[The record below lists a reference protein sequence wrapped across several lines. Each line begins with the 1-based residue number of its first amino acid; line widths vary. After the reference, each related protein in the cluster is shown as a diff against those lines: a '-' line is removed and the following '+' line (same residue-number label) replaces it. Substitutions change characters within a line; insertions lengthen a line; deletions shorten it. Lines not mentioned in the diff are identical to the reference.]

1 MKLLV
6 IGAGGYGHLVKEIAV
21 LNGYEIVDF
30 LDDNS
35 PLAGGRIDQIEEIE
49 DRYDGS
55 IVAIG
60 NPDIKEK
67 IFKRLRNPVS
77 LIHPTAVISKTAII
91 GNGCVVEALA
101 VINSEAV
108 VKDGSFVC
116 AGAVVNHN
124 SIVDKFCQID
134 CNSVVAMGA
143 EVPKGYKVES
153 CSVFKKIEMAKEQG
167 NQSFF

>member
-6 IGAGGYGHLVKEIAV
+6 IGAGGYGRLVKEIAEPQ
-21 LNGYEIVDF
+21 GYSVDF

-35 PLAGGRIDQIEEIE
+35 PLAVGKVEEVEKIEG
-49 DRYDGS
+49 DYDGS

-60 NPDIKEK
+60 NPEIKEK
-67 IFKRLRNPVS
+67 IFKRLKKPVS
-77 LIHPTAVISKTAII
+77 LIHPTAAMSKSAQI
-91 GNGCVVEALA
+91 GTGCVIEANA

-108 VKDGSFVC
+108 VKDGSFIC

-124 SIVDKFCQID
+124 SVVNEFCQID
-134 CNSVVAMGA
+134 CNAVIAMGA
-143 EVPKGYKVES
+143 EVPKGMKVES
-153 CSVFKKIEMAKEQG
+153 CSVFKKIEMAREQG